1 MFEHFL
7 GYFELMDWFVGVSR
21 VLMMYFWV
29 YIASKLGF
37 NFFAKR
43 NVAMTFYHHCWNL
56 DLQATRCLPW
66 QATLKNNNN
75 KKSQG
80 VLAWAVIFFLFSFFY

>member
-1 MFEHFL
+1 VFEHFL

-37 NFFAKR
+37 NFFCQKKCCHD
-43 NVAMTFYHHCWNL
+43 F
-56 DLQATRCLPW
+56 LPLLLEFRF
-66 QATLKNNNN
+66 AGDTLSTLASDV
-75 KKSQG
+75 KK
-80 VLAWAVIFFLFSFFY
+80 